1 MEIPFP
7 ADQDALIRQLRERV
21 KELDCL
27 YSISD
32 LASNP
37 SATLDAILQDIADAI
52 PSGFQRPASTCV
64 RIELGDRTAQT
75 ANFTT
80 CEWTLEH
87 DITHAEAVAGRL
99 TVGHLGAPPPGEP
112 VFLEEERKLAREIA
126 DRIGKVVQHRML
138 TDTLARSEREFR
150 SLVDN
155 APVGIFRTTLGGD
168 LLYANDAG
176 LRMFGHESLEEAR
189 SLGSP
194 LTLYRNPEDRK
205 ALVSALQATGK
216 VCRLEAECLTKTGE
230 PIFAI
235 FSTVLE
241 AGVLTGMAIDVTER
255 RRAHDALVESE
266 RRLNDAQRIAKLGYW
281 EWDIITGA
289 VRSSDEFARILGF
302 PPQELSGT
310 FEEIFDFVHPDD
322 RPAVREALNWAL
334 SQPDAGY
341 SMEHRMVRRDGSVRV
356 VHGRG
361 EVGLD
366 ATGRPVRMFGTAH
379 DITARKQAEAELRQA
394 LDEIKVL
401 KDQLET
407 ENVYLRKEM
416 ESHEGPGEIVGTSDP
431 IRYAIHR
438 VRQVARSKTTALL
451 TGETGTGKGLF
462 ARFLHRE
469 SDRHDKAFVSVNCAG
484 LPANLIESELFGR
497 EKGAFT
503 GSTARQIGRFELAN
517 HGTIFLDEVGE
528 LPVELQAKLLRVI
541 EDGEFERLGSPHPV
555 KVDVRIVASTN
566 RNLEEEIA
574 RGQFRRDLF
583 YRLNVFPVTIPPLR
597 QRREDIPLLVQH
609 FVARFNKSHRKQVSR
624 IPQTM
629 MASLKAYPW
638 PGNVRELMNV
648 LERSVIISDGPEL
661 QLAEG
666 IGASAM
672 SAAQNTATSEPNS
685 QQVHDLAE
693 VERMHVCR
701 LLHETGWRIEG
712 PRGAARLL
720 GLNPSTLR
728 TRMKKL
734 GIRRPGA

>member
-7 ADQDALIRQLRERV
+7 ADQDALIHQLRERI

-32 LASNP
+32 IAGNP
-37 SATLDAILQDIADAI
+37 SATLDSILQDIADAI
-52 PSGFQRPASTCV
+52 PAGFQRPASTCV
-64 RIELGDRTAQT
+64 RIEVGERTAQT

-87 DITHAEAVAGRL
+87 DITQADAATGRL
-99 TVGHLGAPPPGEP
+99 TVGHLDAPPPGEP
-112 VFLEEERKLAREIA
+112 IFLEEERKLVREIA
-126 DRIGKVVQHRML
+126 DRIGKVVRHRIL
-138 TDTLARSEREFR
+138 ADTLARSEREFR
-150 SLVDN
+150 SLADS
-155 APVGIFRTTLGGD
+155 APVGIFRTILGGD

-216 VCRLEAECLTKTGE
+216 VCRVEAECLKKTGE
-230 PIFAI
+230 PIFVL
-235 FSTVLE
+235 FSVVLE
-241 AGVLTGMAIDVTER
+241 AGVLTGMAMDLTEQ
-255 RRAHDALVESE
+255 RRAHDTLVESE
-266 RRLNDAQRIAKLGYW
+266 RRLNEAQRIAKLGYW

-302 PPQELSGT
+302 PLQELSGT
-310 FEEIFDFVHPDD
+310 YEEFFDLVHPDD
-322 RPAVREALNWAL
+322 RPAVQETLNRAL

-341 SMEHRMVRRDGSVRV
+341 SIEHRMVRRDGSVCV
-356 VHGRG
+356 VSGRG

-379 DITARKQAEAELRQA
+379 DITAPKQAEAELRQA
-394 LDEIKVL
+394 LEEIKVL
-401 KDQLET
+401 KDQLES
-407 ENVYLRKEM
+407 ENVSLRNEM
-416 ESHEGPGEIVGTSDP
+416 DLKDGYRDIVGTSDP
-431 IRYAIHR
+431 IRYALHR
-438 VRQVARSKTTALL
+438 TRQVARSKTTVLL
-451 TGETGTGKGLF
+451 TGETGTGKGVF

-469 SDRHDKAFVSVNCAG
+469 SDRRDQVFVSVNCAS

-528 LPVELQAKLLRVI
+528 LPIELQAKLLRVI
-541 EDGEFERLGSPHPV
+541 EDGVFERLGSPHPV
-555 KVDVRIVASTN
+555 NVDVRIVASTN
-566 RNLEEEIA
+566 RNLEEEVA
-574 RGQFRRDLF
+574 HGRFRRDLF
-583 YRLNVFPVTIPPLR
+583 YRLNVFPITIPPLR
-597 QRREDIPLLVQH
+597 QRREDIPLLVRN
-609 FVARFNKSHRKQVSR
+609 FVARFNQSHGKRASR
-624 IPQTM
+624 IPPTLM
-629 MASLKAYPW
+629 SSLTAYPW

-648 LERSVIISDGPEL
+648 LERSVIVSDGPEL
-661 QLAEG
+661 QLAG
-666 IGASAM
+666 DIGASAM
-672 SAAQNTATSEPNS
+672 SAAGNTATREPNS
-685 QQVHDLAE
+685 RQAHDLAE
-693 VERMHVCR
+693 VERTHICQ
-701 LLHETGWRIEG
+701 LLRETGWRIEG
-712 PRGAARLL
+712 PKGAARLL